1 VIAGMFG
8 SSGYRSHNLR
18 IFLYID
24 KAALPSGGNAK
35 VPDIVVTIPKKQSS
49 FKNIQKIEKHIFFIL
64 SLICF
69 FYQNLKR
76 KTKNG

>member
-1 VIAGMFG
+1 MFG

-49 FKNIQKIEKHIFFIL
+49 FKNIQKIEKHIFFHFIIDL
-64 SLICF
+64 F
-69 FYQNLKR
+69 FYQHLKR
-76 KTKNG
+76 KTTNG